1 MPSVTEPAN
10 GATPAWQPVR
20 PRRRLFPLIVSW
32 LATGVALMV
41 AAGLLPGMHIDDF
54 GGALLIAV
62 IVAALNAVIPPV
74 LAALRLPAMLV
85 LGFLLVLIA
94 DAVILLL
101 AADATDG
108 VLSIDCG
115 AGGKLV
121 VNRHVPNREI
131 WVAARSGGFHFHHDA
146 GSWRDT
152 RSGQELGA
160 ALSELLRLQ
169 ADVAIA
175 FPVLPAI

>member
-10 GATPAWQPVR
+10 GGPPAWQPVR

-74 LAALRLPAMLV
+74 LAALRLPATLV

-94 DAVILLL
+94 DAAILLV
-101 AADATDG
+101 AADVTDG
-108 VLSIDCG
+108 VLRVDNFGWALLAS
-115 AGGKLV
+115 LV
-121 VNRHVPNREI
+121 V
-131 WVAARSGGFHFHHDA
+131 AAVSVVLAVIPGSCSSRSTASRCRCCAERCVTAMPRTWLA
-146 GSWRDT
+146 GWRAVST
-152 RSGQELGA
+152 A
-160 ALSELLRLQ
+160 
-169 ADVAIA
+169 
-175 FPVLPAI
+175 